1 MESKKKNINK
11 KKIFL
16 KIPNFIVPDL
26 RTDHAG
32 ETGAVFIYKGILL
45 VSKDNEIINFSKN
58 HLETELKHL
67 QVLDQILEDS
77 QKSKL
82 LFLWRALG
90 FLTGLIPSLFGKNA
104 VYATIYYVESF
115 VEAHYEEQ
123 IKLLNK
129 KDNLQLRN
137 LLDNLKN
144 DEIVHKIDSLKKFNK
159 SKIIH
164 YFWGQ
169 IITIGSKIAVNI
181 SKVI

>member
-1 MESKKKNINK
+1 MESSKKNINQK
-11 KKIFL
+11 FFSL
-16 KIPNFIVPDL
+16 KIPDFIVSDL

-104 VYATIYYVESF
+104 IYSTIYYVESF
-115 VEAHYEEQ
+115 VETHYEEQ
-123 IKLLNK
+123 IKLLNR

-137 LLDNLKN
+137 LLGELKN
-144 DEIVHKIDSLKKFNK
+144 DEANHKIDSQKRFNK
-159 SKIIH
+159 SNII
-164 YFWGQ
+164 YFFWGR
-169 IITIGSKIAVNI
+169 IITIGSKIAVSI

>member
-1 MESKKKNINK
+1 MARKKKNINK
-11 KKIFL
+11 KKYCV

-45 VSKDNEIINFSKN
+45 VSKDSEIIKFSQN
-58 HLETELKHL
+58 HLETELNHL
-67 QVLDQILEDS
+67 DTLDQILDDS

-82 LFLWRALG
+82 LFLWRILG

-104 VYATIYYVESF
+104 IYATIFYVESF

-144 DEIVHKIDSLKKFNK
+144 DEVVHKIDSFKKFNK